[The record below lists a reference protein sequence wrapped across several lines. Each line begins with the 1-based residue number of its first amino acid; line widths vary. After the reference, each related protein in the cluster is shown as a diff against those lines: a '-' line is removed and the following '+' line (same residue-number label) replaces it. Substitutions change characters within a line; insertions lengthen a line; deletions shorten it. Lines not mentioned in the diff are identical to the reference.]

1 MKGTMKTL
9 MAVAVLGSVLSLQ
22 PASAGVFD
30 GAFFSPQMQ
39 GYGGPHGKGGR
50 TAPPPREMRVAPP
63 REVRMPPPRER
74 GHLTDEERRQLHRD
88 LDKANRELYR
98 ERRPAA
104 PPPSTP

>member
-1 MKGTMKTL
+1 MKTL
-9 MAVAVLGSVLSLQ
+9 MAVAMLGSVLSLQ

-50 TAPPPREMRVAPP
+50 AAPPPREI
-63 REVRMPPPRER
+63 RMPPPPRERAPGR

-98 ERRPAA
+98 ERRQA
-104 PPPSTP
+104 PPPAPPAPSTP